1 MKNKKINM
9 KQSFFNINRITLLA
23 LSLIAPLGIMAQETA
38 AAPAPVAEKA
48 SMFTGSSILLLLTI
62 FTLSAVIYILGRIVK
77 NLIESDTQE
86 VAKQNKISKGLLS
99 LVALMMLSVSSF
111 AQDAKEAVAATTSQS
126 SEVFGMDAT
135 LFWVMISVL
144 LFEFIVVMYLCKIL
158 YIFLIRKNLIKPF
171 NVVLPKWLQY
181 NTMMGND
188 IPLEKDA
195 EMLTDHD
202 YDGIQELDNGMP
214 PFLKYIFIATV
225 IAAAIYWVNYH
236 VLYASPL
243 QIEEY
248 KNELAQ
254 AEIQKAEYLK
264 IAGNNVDENTVKL
277 VTDVSAGAKVYATN
291 CVACHGDKGQG
302 GVGPNLTDNAWIHG
316 GDIKSIFKTIKYGV
330 VAKGMRSWQSE
341 IKPGD
346 IQSVASYI
354 LTEFKDKNVAGGKAP
369 QGVVASA
376 SAVSDT
382 VKVDAAATAIDSTKK

>member
-1 MKNKKINM
+1 M